1 MSNEKLTA
9 VAVASGAV
17 SAKQLTLASPEVFKA
32 MEAACGAEEAAIAKW
47 VSLAGKLYQCNIR
60 FKDMEDEKGQTY
72 LAVKALVVQAQKPG
86 IITLLSASSTIG
98 FTEQERSDR
107 THWKNR
113 VEKVYLP
120 RIKQHLKKFED
131 SEGKGPGSR
140 KSLGEGFADKC
151 QDMIDR
157 IRREKEDNIDFD
169 AVDAVNL
176 LKDLKACFLA

>member
-1 MSNEKLTA
+1 MSNEKLT
-9 VAVASGAV
+9 
-17 SAKQLTLASPEVFKA
+17 LASPAIAQAVA
-32 MEAACGAEEAAIAKW
+32 AACGAEEAAIAKW
-47 VSLAGKLYQCNIR
+47 VSLAGKLYQCGVR
-60 FKDMEDEKGQTY
+60 FKDMEDEKGQVY
-72 LAVKALVVQAQKPG
+72 LTIKSLVVQAQKPG

-131 SEGKGPGSR
+131 AEGKGPNTR
-140 KSLGEGFADKC
+140 KSLGEGFAAKC
-151 QDMIDR
+151 QEMIDR
-157 IRREKEDNIDFD
+157 IKKEKEDHIDFD

-176 LKDLKACFLA
+176 LRELKACFLK

>member
-1 MSNEKLTA
+1 MSNEK
-9 VAVASGAV
+9 SGTTP
-17 SAKQLTLASPEVFKA
+17 AKQLTLASPEVFKA
-32 MEAACGAEEAAIAKW
+32 MEAACGAEDQANNKW

-60 FKDMEDEKGQTY
+60 FKDMEEEKGQTF
-72 LAVKALVVQAQKPG
+72 LAVKALVIQAQKPG
-86 IITLLSASSTIG
+86 IITLLSAASTIG

-107 THWKNR
+107 TYWKNR

-131 SEGKGPGSR
+131 SEGRGKGSG

-169 AVDAVNL
+169 AVDALAL
-176 LKDLKACFLA
+176 LKELKACFLK